1 MPRPAYPPSP
11 SPLPGAAEV
20 AARLAAVRA
29 GRGYLLPNQGLM
41 AAALPDF
48 QEAAAGLYCA
58 LTLTD
63 RHLTP
68 WEREFVWLAILI
80 ACGEHVG
87 THHVRLFGE
96 TGGGAAEATACW
108 RLVAL
113 ARGASAYEFLDVH
126 WQALFPGVPAAASY
140 AEAARAA
147 IAGLPVPEGLARL
160 ALAGVQTALSQHWA
174 LAVEIEAAL
183 AAGVDEG
190 KLAEAMSLAMWPCG
204 MNRLIEAGGVWL
216 DLIRAGRVPAS
227 PGFAA
232 WAAEPDQ
239 GGMPLPPAR

>member
-1 MPRPAYPPSP
+1 
-11 SPLPGAAEV
+11 V
-20 AARLAAVRA
+20 
-29 GRGYLLPNQGLM
+29 M

-48 QEAAAGLYCA
+48 QAAAAGLYRA

-80 ACGEHVG
+80 ACEEHVG
-87 THHVRLFGE
+87 THHVRLFHE
-96 TGGGAAEATACW
+96 TGGGAAEAEACW

-113 ARGASAYEFLDVH
+113 GRGARAYGFLDAH
-126 WQALFPGVPAAASY
+126 WQAHFPGLPAAAAY
-140 AEAARAA
+140 ARATTA
-147 IAGLPVPEGLARL
+147 ALAGLPVPEGLARL
-160 ALAGVQTALSQHWA
+160 ALVGVQTALSQHWA
-174 LAVEIEAAL
+174 LGVDIEAAY

-190 KLAEAMSLAMWPCG
+190 KIAEAMSLAVWPCG

-216 DLIRAGRVPAS
+216 GLIQAGRVAAS

-232 WAAEPDQ
+232 WAAQPDQ
-239 GGMPLPPAR
+239 DGLHLAPSG